1 MRAGA
6 SLSTRLTLAL
16 AGLLLAFGA
25 AGALL
30 AQRLAAEHA
39 QEAQQRR
46 ALGLAAHIAQRW
58 PALADADPAARAPVI
73 GMLQAVNPGVQVYLL
88 DRDGRVLDYLGE
100 PGMVRT
106 PQVDLAPVHDFLRD
120 AALPL
125 RGTDPMGSGRPRI
138 FSAAMFPAA
147 AGRADPRYLY
157 VVLDGG
163 APWPAQRIGLAAGLI
178 ALATLGGTG
187 LAGAM
192 LFRALTQPLRR
203 LARRMQAY
211 GRGCAPPAGAGD
223 EIAALERSFDDLTTR
238 LARQTAEA
246 QARMQEHRETMAGI
260 AHDLR
265 TPLTALHGQLE
276 ALADPALA
284 AEQAPLRRAAL
295 AQSDRLRR
303 LTQQLFEL
311 ATLQGDAPLPRR
323 ERFRLDELVMDTV
336 QQLAGGTRRVSLVG
350 RPPGPLEVDG
360 DLQLV
365 ERALGNLIDNARRHA
380 GDVQVQLQRADGAAQ
395 VWVEDG
401 GPGLP
406 HPLHARLA
414 AGEPLRDPPLRRAD
428 GGLGGLGLAIA
439 QRVALLHGGSL
450 RPLPAPDGGT
460 RLCLALPLAAA
471 PGAADPV

>member
-1 MRAGA
+1 MGAGS

-16 AGLLLAFGA
+16 AALLLAFGA

-30 AQRLAAEHA
+30 AQRLAADHA

-46 ALGLAAHIAQRW
+46 AQGLAAHIAQRW
-58 PALADADPAARAPVI
+58 PGLAEADPAARAPVI

-88 DRDGRVLDYLGE
+88 DGGGRVLDYLGE

-106 PQVDLAPVHDFLRD
+106 LQVDLLPVRDFLRD
-120 AALPL
+120 AELPL
-125 RGTDPMGSGRPRI
+125 RGTDPMGTGRPRI
-138 FSAAMFPAA
+138 FSAAMFPATA
-147 AGRADPRYLY
+147 SRADPRYLY

-163 APWPAQRIGLAAGLI
+163 APWPAQRIGLAAALI
-178 ALATLGGTG
+178 ALASLGGTA
-187 LAGAM
+187 LAGAL
-192 LFRALTQPLRR
+192 LFRALTLPLRR
-203 LARRMQAY
+203 LAQRMQAY
-211 GRGCAPPAGAGD
+211 GRGPAPPAGAGD
-223 EIAALERSFDDLTTR
+223 EIATLERAFDDLTAR
-238 LARQTAEA
+238 LERQAAEA
-246 QARMQEHRETMAGI
+246 QARMHEHRETMAGI

-276 ALADPALA
+276 ALADPGMA
-284 AEQAPLRRAAL
+284 AEYEPLRRAAL
-295 AQSDRLRR
+295 AQSERLRR

-311 ATLQGDAPLPRR
+311 ATLQGEAPLPRR

-336 QQLAGGTRRVSLVG
+336 QQFAGGTQRVCLVG
-350 RPPGPLEVDG
+350 RPPGALEVDG

-380 GDVQVQLQRADGAAQ
+380 GDVQVQLQRADGSAQ
-395 VWVEDG
+395 VWVEDR

-406 HPLHARLA
+406 PPLQARLA

-428 GGLGGLGLAIA
+428 GGLGGLGLAIT

-450 RPLPAPDGGT
+450 RPLPAPGGGT
-460 RLCLALPLAAA
+460 RLCLTLPLSDRAT
-471 PGAADPV
+471 GPV